1 MLDRHEAHDD
11 RNLGQDLPQRDAAPV
26 ADRPVA
32 DREVPL
38 PGTAAAVEGP
48 ALVIQQWLDGET
60 SEAEARRA
68 DAKQVDLWKMI
79 SAETDQRRRMTTPSY
94 LAANIMAAIPE
105 ARTET
110 KMATATATS
119 ARARTAC
126 GISRL
131 FAKVRSVAV
140 ANLPG
145 LTIRAP
151 QPETGFW

>member
-11 RNLGQDLPQRDAAPV
+11 RNLGQDLPQRDVAPV
-26 ADRPVA
+26 ADRAVT

-38 PGTAAAVEGP
+38 PGMAAAEGS

-79 SAETDQRRRMTTPSY
+79 SAETDQRRRMTTPAY
-94 LAANIMAAIPE
+94 VAANIMAAIPD

-110 KMATATATS
+110 KTATATS
-119 ARARTAC
+119 TSSMVEPKSALSMTMILMLGV
-126 GISRL
+126 GI
-131 FAKVRSVAV
+131 FAIGIVIGKM
-140 ANLPG
+140 L
-145 LTIRAP
+145 
-151 QPETGFW
+151 

>member
-11 RNLGQDLPQRDAAPV
+11 RNLGQDLPQRDAAPI
-26 ADRPVA
+26 ADRPVT

-38 PGTAAAVEGP
+38 PGTAAAEGP

-60 SEAEARRA
+60 NEAEARRA

-79 SAETDQRRRMTTPSY
+79 SAETDQRRRMTTPAY
-94 LAANIMAAIPE
+94 VAANIMAAIPE

-119 ARARTAC
+119 TSSMVEPKAALSMTMVMMLGA
-126 GISRL
+126 GL
-131 FAKVRSVAV
+131 FAIGIVIGKM
-140 ANLPG
+140 L
-145 LTIRAP
+145 
-151 QPETGFW
+151 

>member
-26 ADRPVA
+26 ADRPLA

-38 PGTAAAVEGP
+38 PGMAAANEP
-48 ALVIQQWLDGET
+48 ALVIHQWLDGET

-79 SAETDQRRRMTTPSY
+79 STETEQRRRMTTPSY

-119 ARARTAC
+119 TSTMVE
-126 GISRL
+126 SRSALPMTMVLMLGAGL
-131 FAKVRSVAV
+131 FAIGIVIGKM
-140 ANLPG
+140 L
-145 LTIRAP
+145 
-151 QPETGFW
+151 

>member
-26 ADRPVA
+26 ADRTVA

-38 PGTAAAVEGP
+38 PGTAAAGDGP

-79 SAETDQRRRMTTPSY
+79 SAETDQRRRMTTPAS
-94 LAANIMAAIPE
+94 LAANIMAAIPD
-105 ARTET
+105 ARPATTTASVTTTSTTSTGAMVEPQT
-110 KMATATATS
+110 ARSMMMIAMLGAGIFAIGIVIGKM
-119 ARARTAC
+119 
-126 GISRL
+126 L
-131 FAKVRSVAV
+131 
-140 ANLPG
+140 
-145 LTIRAP
+145 
-151 QPETGFW
+151 